1 MGESGMSA
9 AGEGVTVCT
18 VVTPMHKRLAAL
30 NRRLED
36 HLNPGVP
43 ARWVVVHNP
52 DVHLGAARERA
63 LLAQAGAAK
72 GLSKEARRDL
82 LEAEKAK
89 RFDPEPIEALIPD
102 AEVIPGPSLQ
112 DTFDRVFA
120 ATASVEP
127 DAAERRRLLEKYLA
141 SYHHAEALSLAL
153 EQVKTRYAVVVDP
166 DFYVIRP
173 DWIAAVLEHMD
184 AAGLAAFGAPWSP
197 RWYQKFR
204 GFPCTHLMVLDL
216 ERRPWSRD
224 MLAPDLV
231 GGGRRYAS
239 PAWTDY
245 PGVRAKGRAPAA
257 SYLLRNAIA
266 AVSEDVRQRASIG
279 ASRDTG
285 YRLALD
291 FARDPALKAETL
303 TPVFA
308 PQDGFMPAAVSR
320 PQLTGPLEAMLPDRL
335 RYLPR
340 GAGRPS
346 PTGFKERGYP
356 DFRGRGWEEF
366 LWRDEPFAFHVR
378 GEMRREPLGGV
389 DAAGLL
395 EDLNAVLIKLG
406 WMPLAAA
413 PTPAARG
420 RKPRK
425 RV

>member
-1 MGESGMSA
+1 
-9 AGEGVTVCT
+9 
-18 VVTPMHKRLAAL
+18 MHKRLAAL

-36 HLNPGVP
+36 HLNPGVQ

-52 DVHLGAARERA
+52 DVHLGAGRERA
-63 LLAQAGAAK
+63 LLAEAGAAE

-82 LEAEKAK
+82 LEAEKAR

-102 AEVIPGPSLQ
+102 AQVIPGPSLQ

-120 ATASVEP
+120 ETAAVEP

-141 SYHHAEALSLAL
+141 SYHHADALSLAL
-153 EQVKTRYAVVVDP
+153 ERVTTRYAVVVDP
-166 DFYVIRP
+166 DFYVVRP
-173 DWIAAVLEHMD
+173 DWIAAVLARMGE
-184 AAGLAAFGAPWSP
+184 AGLAAFGAPWSP

-216 ERRPWSRD
+216 ERRPWTKD

-239 PAWTDY
+239 PLWTDY
-245 PGVRAKGRAPAA
+245 PRARAGGRGTATAH
-257 SYLLRNAIA
+257 LLRHGFA
-266 AVSEDVRQRASIG
+266 AVAEDLRQRASIG

-308 PQDGFMPAAVSR
+308 PEDGFMPAAVAR
-320 PQLTGPLEAMLPDRL
+320 PQLAGPLEALLPDRW

-340 GAGRPS
+340 GTGRPS

-356 DFRGRGWEEF
+356 DFRARGWEEF
-366 LWRDEPFAFHVR
+366 LWRGEPFAFHVR

-389 DAAGLL
+389 DAGDLL
-395 EDLNAVLIKLG
+395 EGLNAVLARLG
-406 WMPLAAA
+406 RPPLDRSRTDCRQTDAL
-413 PTPAARG
+413 G
-420 RKPRK
+420 
-425 RV
+425 

>member
-1 MGESGMSA
+1 MGESGKSDGKA
-9 AGEGVTVCT
+9 EVTVCT

-36 HLNPGVP
+36 HLNPGVET
-43 ARWVVVHNP
+43 RWIVVHNP
-52 DVHLGAARERA
+52 DVHLGASRERA

-72 GLSKEARRDL
+72 GLSKEARQERL
-82 LEAEKAK
+82 QAEIAK

-102 AEVIPGPSLQ
+102 AQVIPGPSLQ
-112 DTFDRVFA
+112 DTFERVFA
-120 ATASVEP
+120 ETAAVQP
-127 DAAERRRLLEKYLA
+127 DAVERRRLLEKYLA

-153 EQVKTRYAVVVDP
+153 ARVTTRYAVVVDP
-166 DFYVIRP
+166 DFYVVRP
-173 DWIAAVLEHMD
+173 DWIAAALARMD
-184 AAGLAAFGAPWSP
+184 EAGLAAFGAPWSP

-239 PAWTDY
+239 PVWTDY
-245 PGVRAKGRAPAA
+245 PRARARGRASAA
-257 SYLLRNAIA
+257 AYLLRHAFA
-266 AVSEDVRQRASIG
+266 AVSEGLRQRASIG

-308 PQDGFMPAAVSR
+308 PQDGFMPAAVAG
-320 PQLTGPLEAMLPDRL
+320 PQLSGPLEALAPDRW

-340 GAGRPS
+340 GADRPS
-346 PTGFKERGYP
+346 REGFKDKGYP
-356 DFRGRGWEEF
+356 DFRARGWEEF
-366 LWRDEPFAFHVR
+366 LWRGEPFAFHVR

-389 DAAGLL
+389 DAGELL
-395 EDLNAVLIKLG
+395 EGLNAVLAKLG
-406 WMPLAAA
+406 RPPLDRSRTDCRQTDA
-413 PTPAARG
+413 
-420 RKPRK
+420 
-425 RV
+425 